1 VRALLVELEENLSLI
16 LDMQR
21 RTQVDRLEYSLPARL
36 KRLVWQAQLPLIA
49 GSLDDAA
56 LSAVIQAYRS
66 SDFSCGLIRRP
77 DDTYAID
84 AHQNNEIIDKRELFD
99 QAIAAIRRT
108 AGSPVKNEVL
118 RSLAVHAPKIS
129 DSVSTQASFVVD

>member
-1 VRALLVELEENLSLI
+1 VRALLVELEENLSPI

-21 RTQVDRLEYSLPARL
+21 RTHVDRLEYSLPARL
-36 KRLVWQAQLPLIA
+36 KRLVWQQLPLIV